1 MGLDE
6 DDDEYVGSG
15 CDEKEAEEEV
25 DDDEGKDE
33 LEEENEDDDEKDDD
47 EEEDDGKEAE
57 VDLGGVQSLA
67 DLSGLQ
73 PTGPRNISNNI
84 AWTLRGNH

>member
-15 CDEKEAEEEV
+15 CDEKEAEEEA

-33 LEEENEDDDEKDDD
+33 LEEENEDDDEDED

-57 VDLGGVQSLA
+57 VDLGEVQSLA

-73 PTGPRNISNNI
+73 PTGPRNMSNNI

>member
-15 CDEKEAEEEV
+15 CDEKEAEEEA

-33 LEEENEDDDEKDDD
+33 LEEENEDMD
-47 EEEDDGKEAE
+47 
-57 VDLGGVQSLA
+57 GVQMSNPINSLG
-67 DLSGLQ
+67 S
-73 PTGPRNISNNI
+73 
-84 AWTLRGNH
+84 

>member
-1 MGLDE
+1 MGLDDE

-15 CDEKEAEEEV
+15 CDEKEGEDEADV
-25 DDDEGKDE
+25 DEGKDE
-33 LEEENEDDDEKDDD
+33 LEEENEDDDEDED
-47 EEEDDGKEAE
+47 EEEDAGRDAE

>member
-15 CDEKEAEEEV
+15 CDEKEAEEEA

-33 LEEENEDDDEKDDD
+33 LEEENEDED